1 VDIDGEAAEAQLMEP
16 PPLKKKAVRKA
27 KVLGI
32 GVDGCKQYTVD
43 PDARAGHRSATN
55 SRPAG
60 RYIGFELHLAV
71 QTRDVRWT
79 DHIERTS
86 LGPEV
91 AGVITAF
98 SLVPAGTH
106 RGRAIVDDLIGA
118 KEAGDP
124 IEDVVWDPGYS
135 LCKPGTVHNKLA
147 QAGIHQTFQPVTHQ
161 RGDKPFSGNALP
173 IDGQLFSPLLPAEL
187 LDLPVPPR
195 GAPEAEKLQ
204 YEAKFNQRARWR
216 LTRHQGPDGDGATRW
231 KCPFCSGLLRSRSFP
246 KTMRHSRTAPL
257 VDVEADCCSEGTLT
271 AMPKELPWAQEIPFG
286 TTAWRISM
294 ARRQV
299 VESANGALKG
309 AFANLGRG
317 FFRVIRIIKQTVLLG
332 FTLAAYN
339 LDRVRSFKARHGMD
353 DDGQVV
359 ERRTQRRARR
369 RTGTWAEIIEIDSS
383 PP

>member
-1 VDIDGEAAEAQLMEP
+1 M
-16 PPLKKKAVRKA
+16 
-27 KVLGI
+27 
-32 GVDGCKQYTVD
+32 
-43 PDARAGHRSATN
+43 
-55 SRPAG
+55 
-60 RYIGFELHLAV
+60 

-106 RGRAIVDDLIGA
+106 RGRAIVDDLIWA
-118 KEAGDP
+118 RQAGER

-135 LCKPGTVHNKLA
+135 LCKPGTVHHKLA

-161 RGDKPFSGNALP
+161 RGDKPFSGNALL
-173 IDGQLFSPLLPAEL
+173 IDGQLFSPHLPEEL
-187 LDLPVPPR
+187 RDLPIPPR
-195 GAPEAEKLQ
+195 GASEQEKLV

-216 LTRHQGPDGDGATRW
+216 LTRHQGPDKDGATRW

-257 VDVEADCCSEGTLT
+257 VDVQADCCCEGTLT
-271 AMPKELPWAQEIPFG
+271 AMPKELPWEEIPFG

-294 ARRQV
+294 GRRQV
-299 VESANGALKG
+299 VESANAALKG

-317 FFRVIRIIKQTVLLG
+317 FFRVMGLVKQTVLLG

-339 LDRVRSFKARHGMD
+339 LDRVRSFKAKHGLN

-359 ERRTQRRARR
+359 QRPIQRRARR
-369 RTGTWAEIIEIDSS
+369 RTGTWAEVIESGSS

>member
-1 VDIDGEAAEAQLMEP
+1 
-16 PPLKKKAVRKA
+16 
-27 KVLGI
+27 
-32 GVDGCKQYTVD
+32 VD

-60 RYIGFELHLAV
+60 PYVGFELHLAV

-79 DHIERTS
+79 DGVERTS

-91 AGVITAF
+91 AGVVATF

-106 RGRAIVDDLIGA
+106 RGRAIVDELLDA
-118 KEAGDP
+118 NRDSDP

-135 LCKPGTVHNKLA
+135 LCKPGTVHHRLA

-161 RGDKPFSGNALP
+161 RGVKPFSGEALL
-173 IDGQLFSPLLPAEL
+173 IDGQLFSPLLPEEL
-187 LDLPVPPR
+187 RDLPVPPR
-195 GAPEAEKLQ
+195 GASEEEKLG

-216 LTRHQGPDGDGATRW
+216 LTRHAGPDGDGATRW

-246 KTMRHSRTAPL
+246 KTMRRSRTAPL
-257 VDVEADCCSEGTLT
+257 VETEAECCCSGILT
-271 AMPKELPWAQEIPFG
+271 AMPVELPWWQSITFG

-299 VESANGALKG
+299 VESANSALKG
-309 AFANLGRG
+309 AFADLGRG
-317 FFRVIRIIKQTVLLG
+317 FFRVVGLVKTTVLLG

-339 LDRVRSFKARHGMD
+339 LDRVRSFKAKHGLD
-353 DDGQVV
+353 ADGQVV
-359 ERRTQRRARR
+359 DKPKPRRTRR
-369 RTGTWAEIIEIDSS
+369 RSGVWSEIVENSQA
-383 PP
+383 PPPT